1 MLKNLDDLVLDTPD
15 AHTVLGNFMARAIAD
30 DCIPPKFILS
40 YKGHVDTELAGK
52 ALCRADTLLNMKH
65 GLVRLDNV
73 WGVGGG
79 LRPVKYLIKQ
89 IVLLLKE
96 YLCSGDIEEA
106 SRCLR
111 ELEVPHFH
119 HELVYEVNFE
129 YLDFLKLIFWHF
141 YFVSSLITSLLINF
155 SKCNWCSYYFDIF
168 V

>member
-1 MLKNLDDLVLDTPD
+1 MWHFLVHFFNFGPVLCSSICYHLIDLIFAAFDFLLKNLDDLVLDTPD

-129 YLDFLKLIFWHF
+129 YK
-141 YFVSSLITSLLINF
+141 F
-155 SKCNWCSYYFDIF
+155 S
-168 V
+168 

>member
-1 MLKNLDDLVLDTPD
+1 MI
-15 AHTVLGNFMARAIAD
+15 LGNFMARAIAD

-40 YKGHVDTELAGK
+40 YKGNVCSEMAGK

-89 IVLLLKE
+89 IILLLKE
-96 YLCSGDIEEA
+96 YLCSGDVDEA

-119 HELVYEVNFE
+119 HELVYEVRNCKNAQMAKNSQKS
-129 YLDFLKLIFWHF
+129 LGAFLNRCPTFTTMI
-141 YFVSSLITSLLINF
+141 
-155 SKCNWCSYYFDIF
+155 WCMK
-168 V
+168 

>member
-1 MLKNLDDLVLDTPD
+1 M
-15 AHTVLGNFMARAIAD
+15 
-30 DCIPPKFILS
+30 
-40 YKGHVDTELAGK
+40 
-52 ALCRADTLLNMKH
+52 
-65 GLVRLDNV
+65 RLDNV

-119 HELVYEVNFE
+119 HELVYEVCTE
-129 YLDFLKLIFWHF
+129 LTRKRIKYSSIFLLF
-141 YFVSSLITSLLINF
+141 F
-155 SKCNWCSYYFDIF
+155 SRLW
-168 V
+168 